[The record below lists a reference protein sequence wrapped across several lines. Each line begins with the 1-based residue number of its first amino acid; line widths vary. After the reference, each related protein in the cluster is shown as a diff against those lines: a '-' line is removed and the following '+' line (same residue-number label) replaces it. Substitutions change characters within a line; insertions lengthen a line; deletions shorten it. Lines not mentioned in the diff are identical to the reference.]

1 MPQII
6 SEPARIN
13 TWRQACACCAERAG
27 GGRARQLE
35 LLALLEHPDALPAD
49 LALRLAAELLASTGE
64 RPAFRCEAFEETRS

>member
-6 SEPARIN
+6 SELTRIN
-13 TWRQACACCAERAG
+13 PWRQACACCAERPG
-27 GGRARQLE
+27 DGRARQ

-49 LALRLAAELLASTGE
+49 FALRLAAELLASTGE